1 MSKLDN
7 LRNELNAAREKLNAK
22 CLHFDGNINDY
33 NELMK
38 IKPFEIAYQDA
49 IERVWP
55 DSAWWQ
61 VTGYWD
67 IFDAMMS
74 GIDDKAIIDEI
85 CNHVGKDYLIESAND
100 VVNGACVEFNHN
112 IKEYMSKF
120 GDAYDNGDL
129 WDFSKEDFENG
140 AIDPRDDITYWYMR
154 DLNGDWRYFET
165 NIKCEKEE
173 KKLDEGTSNFGRGP
187 EHFPLLVFYTIDEFY
202 WNMHHNPD
210 YPQEEQFENE
220 DGEIDWDAFEDAKD
234 AFEQKYRDEEKVC
247 ILDEDEQERLKDKL
261 YDFNEET
268 KRMAWDADVV
278 DGEQQY
284 GYNLNLED
292 VMLDIEPGYY
302 EAAYIN
308 IEHEDYLDDLE
319 DDFREQQIERFTKFF
334 QELKEEFGLTPLGVA
349 WGPASN
355 GETGYK
361 ILNDDLDEKKDKK
374 VKVRFCGD
382 PAREAEFF
390 NHTMGSDDASE
401 TSSVSLGED
410 SSKQNLKPEARNH
423 YKKHC
428 CKEDTIKES
437 FEEIYIKY
445 WEDEDLRDQGISEIY
460 TDNFATREEAI
471 ETARKL
477 VDRDGFASVEVYVSP
492 SGEIESEDDKL
503 IWGYDGI
510 DTWGLGKKDKAESL
524 DESRGKGFVCKYKGY
539 NIIDAG
545 DRYVITNK
553 NGLNV
558 GESKFGLPVVKGIID
573 DFDDVE
579 ESLEE
584 SKTIE
589 TEDGDEIDLFDTY
602 EEAYKYLED
611 YAKENNIKYYDIV
624 EDNYEVPN
632 GLLFIEYKDKK
643 QEHEK
648 SHYPL
653 VAYKTKKNES
663 LKEGADDVYSLHVKV
678 LDTHSGR
685 PIKIDRIMVGS
696 RKECMDK
703 KKQLEETSPEDSY
716 HNRNVYTVSKVK

>member
-1 MSKLDN
+1 
-7 LRNELNAAREKLNAK
+7 
-22 CLHFDGNINDY
+22 
-33 NELMK
+33 
-38 IKPFEIAYQDA
+38 
-49 IERVWP
+49 
-55 DSAWWQ
+55 
-61 VTGYWD
+61 
-67 IFDAMMS
+67 
-74 GIDDKAIIDEI
+74 
-85 CNHVGKDYLIESAND
+85 
-100 VVNGACVEFNHN
+100 
-112 IKEYMSKF
+112 
-120 GDAYDNGDL
+120 
-129 WDFSKEDFENG
+129 
-140 AIDPRDDITYWYMR
+140 
-154 DLNGDWRYFET
+154 
-165 NIKCEKEE
+165 
-173 KKLDEGTSNFGRGP
+173 
-187 EHFPLLVFYTIDEFY
+187 
-202 WNMHHNPD
+202 
-210 YPQEEQFENE
+210 
-220 DGEIDWDAFEDAKD
+220 
-234 AFEQKYRDEEKVC
+234 
-247 ILDEDEQERLKDKL
+247 
-261 YDFNEET
+261 
-268 KRMAWDADVV
+268 MAWDADVV

-308 IEHEDYLDDLE
+308 IEHEDDLDDLE

-361 ILNDDLDEKKDKK
+361 ILNDDLEEEKKDKK

-382 PAREAEFF
+382 PAKEAEFF

-401 TSSVSLGED
+401 TPSVSLGED
-410 SSKQNLKPEARNH
+410 SSKPNLKPEARNH

-428 CKEDTIKES
+428 CKENTIKES

-477 VDRDGFASVEVYVSP
+477 VDRDGFASVEVFVSP

-510 DTWGLGKKDKAESL
+510 DTWGLGKNKDESL

-558 GESKFGLPVVKGIID
+558 GESKFGIPVVKGIID
-573 DFDDVE
+573 DFDDVD

-584 SKTIE
+584 PNEVARVEYCVMDKDNNNIE
-589 TEDGDEIDLFDTY
+589 CFNNTDDAIAF
-602 EEAYKYLED
+602 
-611 YAKENNIKYYDIV
+611 AKENDGIRV
-624 EDNYEVPN
+624 LEVQYGP
-632 GLLFIEYKDKK
+632 KD
-643 QEHEK
+643 EHGDEPELGTEEVW
-648 SHYPL
+648 SIR
-653 VAYKTKKNES
+653 ES
-663 LKEGADDVYSLHVKV
+663 LDESDDDVYSLHVKV

-685 PIKIDRIMVGS
+685 PIKVDRIMVGS
-696 RKECMDK
+696 RKECRDR